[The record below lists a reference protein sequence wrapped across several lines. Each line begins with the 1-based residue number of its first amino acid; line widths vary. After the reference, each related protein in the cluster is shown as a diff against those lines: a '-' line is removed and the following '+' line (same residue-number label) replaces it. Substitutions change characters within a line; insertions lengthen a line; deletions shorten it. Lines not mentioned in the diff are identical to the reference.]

1 MNTPLSAG
9 DPPPSKRGPVVM
21 VSGAV
26 SELFGQI
33 LVGRLVGA
41 RVGEAENLLD
51 FVAVKNVGAQQTIGW
66 AIVAKQKRL
75 EPGFA
80 MPIVSFRD
88 CWLVPG
94 Q

>member
-1 MNTPLSAG
+1 
-9 DPPPSKRGPVVM
+9 M

-41 RVGEAENLLD
+41 RLGKAENLLD
-51 FVAVKNVGAQQTIGW
+51 FIAAKNVGAQQTIGW
-66 AIVAKQKRL
+66 AIVAKQKRF

-80 MPIVSFRD
+80 MPIVPFRR
-88 CWLVPG
+88 CWLVLG
-94 Q
+94 W